1 MSDFTVL
8 SSMQIP
14 DEVAFYMNYTWVTWW
29 DILLFAGVVGFFLF
43 SIVLLK
49 RSGFDKTSV
58 NNISMIVLLFG
69 LLGSRI
75 YMLVSNVF
83 YYDFSLHSLL
93 LLSSTTFH
101 AFAFIAGAFAGLLYY
116 ALRNRELFF
125 RLTDAFVP
133 GLIVFRMF
141 ELWGTFFR
149 GIGAGGI
156 VTNRALQW
164 FPFAVKVSWYGGP
177 ALICYAVFFYE
188 FLWCA
193 ALLVYAFYKRKH
205 ARFSGDVTLWI
216 GMLLSAGTVFFD
228 LFREFKSYLLM
239 GVAASTIVSF
249 VAFLAA
255 LYLISFQ
262 KRLGRL
268 PYQPVPDESGEA

>member
-1 MSDFTVL
+1 MSDFSIL
-8 SSMQIP
+8 FSMQIP

-29 DILLFAGVVGFFLF
+29 DILLFAGVVSFFLF
-43 SIVLLK
+43 SIILLK

-58 NNISMIVLLFG
+58 NNISMIALLFG

-83 YYDFSLHSLL
+83 YYGFSLHGLL

-116 ALRNRELFF
+116 ALRNRESFF

-149 GIGAGGI
+149 GIGAGGT
-156 VTNRALQW
+156 VTNHALQW
-164 FPFAVKVSWYGGP
+164 FPLAVKVSWYDGP
-177 ALICYAVFFYE
+177 THICYAVFFYE
-188 FLWCA
+188 FLWCT

-205 ARFSGDVTLWI
+205 TRFSGDATLWI

-268 PYQPVPDESGEA
+268 PYQPVPDKPDEA